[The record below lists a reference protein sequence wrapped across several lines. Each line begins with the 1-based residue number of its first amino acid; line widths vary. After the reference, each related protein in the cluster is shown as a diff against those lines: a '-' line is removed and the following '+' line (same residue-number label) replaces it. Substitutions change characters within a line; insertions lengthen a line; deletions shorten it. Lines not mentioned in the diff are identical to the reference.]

1 MFQFIQAIEE
11 KRVSGQH
18 DFCLK
23 NNITKEISWER
34 IILNPIFHNG
44 ELDSIIGTSINIT
57 EEKNK
62 EQLYM
67 QLVLQMKERDVS
79 SLVSKGY
86 FNITK
91 DKVEYFVNKKNRGL
105 PDMGVLTYSEL
116 INKLVYINKNSY
128 KNFENKF
135 KRENLLEE
143 FYKNHNEGNFES
155 TRYLKNNNFAWVDTV
170 YSLLEEPTTKD
181 VFMFMYTY
189 DITEKVLESRITDRI
204 GEMEYDNI
212 GIIDVLTEKFTLRV
226 IRNDKDVL
234 IKKIKNYDIFL
245 KKIIEERALPED
257 CETIYANINFLKVN
271 KQLEKEKV
279 YSYAYFIFLN
289 GKKIRKKIQFCYLD
303 DEKNQIL
310 FFLSDITVIYMKE
323 QQQLQDLE
331 NALIQAKKA
340 DVAKSEFISRMSHD
354 LRTPLNVIIGLS
366 QLGQNELNQPEE
378 VKKTLQQ
385 INVSTIYL
393 LGIVNDCL
401 DLERINLGKMELH
414 YSVYSFHEYIND
426 MNALI
431 KP

>member
-1 MFQFIQAIEE
+1 
-11 KRVSGQH
+11 
-18 DFCLK
+18 
-23 NNITKEISWER
+23 
-34 IILNPIFHNG
+34 
-44 ELDSIIGTSINIT
+44 
-57 EEKNK
+57 
-62 EQLYM
+62 M

-170 YSLLEEPTTKD
+170 YSLLEEQTTKD

-401 DLERINLGKMELH
+401 DLERINLGKMKLH